1 MSDTF
6 IPVPVVERA
15 MSESDTAWADG
26 LSPSAKLV
34 VKVLEYGGSL
44 TQKEIIRR
52 SRLSGRTVRNALE
65 QLERAGTVE
74 KGICIEDARQNRYAL
89 TPTVTAT
96 IEPLDR

>member
-1 MSDTF
+1 
-6 IPVPVVERA
+6 
-15 MSESDTAWADG
+15 MSESDTAWAAG

-44 TQKEIIRR
+44 TQKEIIRQ

-65 QLERAGTVE
+65 QLERAGAVE

-89 TPTVTAT
+89 TAAVTDT
-96 IEPLDR
+96 IETASADD